1 MASNPDLDRAVQA
14 GASLCT
20 HVGNGCPNMI
30 HRHNNPLWWQLAN
43 DAVSGLFIT
52 DGHHLPADFIKVALR
67 AKTPD
72 RFIVTSDASP
82 LAGMPPG
89 RYSAFAGLTVVIDDS
104 GKIYS
109 EQTQSLGGSH
119 ATMMECMNHL
129 AGLALLDE
137 KGLWQVGFD
146 NPARLLN
153 IAPKRLQS
161 IKGPDIRFEDGRF
174 VRA

>member
-1 MASNPDLDRAVQA
+1 
-14 GASLCT
+14 
-20 HVGNGCPNMI
+20 MI

-89 RYSAFAGLTVVIDDS
+89 RYSAFAGLTVVIDES
-104 GKIYS
+104 GKIYA

-119 ATMMECMNHL
+119 ATMLACMNHL
-129 AGLALLDE
+129 AGLELLDE

-174 VRA
+174 VLA